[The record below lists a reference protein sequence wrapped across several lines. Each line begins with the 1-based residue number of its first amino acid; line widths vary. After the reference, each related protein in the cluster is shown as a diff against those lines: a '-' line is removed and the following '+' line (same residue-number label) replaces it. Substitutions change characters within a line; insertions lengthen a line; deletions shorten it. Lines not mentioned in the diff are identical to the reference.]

1 MERQIQT
8 NYTKRNARNMFDKYE
23 TNIKR
28 HGRQSK
34 KFNKFLNRNT
44 RKKCQR
50 KWAKYEKIMGWNF
63 PDLFKAIKLQN
74 QKSQQISSRINFTKH
89 KRMAENQKKRGPI
102 KSNPQMKIKIQ
113 LIKSGGVQQKQCLE
127 ELHGI

>member
-1 MERQIQT
+1 
-8 NYTKRNARNMFDKYE
+8 
-23 TNIKR
+23 
-28 HGRQSK
+28 
-34 KFNKFLNRNT
+34 
-44 RKKCQR
+44 
-50 KWAKYEKIMGWNF
+50 MGWNF

-113 LIKSGGVQQKQCLE
+113 LIKSGGV
-127 ELHGI
+127 